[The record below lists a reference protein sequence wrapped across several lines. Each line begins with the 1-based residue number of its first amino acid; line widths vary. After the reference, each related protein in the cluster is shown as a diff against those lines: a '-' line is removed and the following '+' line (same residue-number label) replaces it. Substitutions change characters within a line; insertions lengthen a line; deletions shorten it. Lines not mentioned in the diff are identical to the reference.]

1 MYAGVAEMAGKAG
14 PMRRL
19 LRENG
24 LSVTVVA
31 TFLVIW
37 FGGQTVA
44 GLHSYNAERAR
55 ATWLC

>member
-1 MYAGVAEMAGKAG
+1 MK
-14 PMRRL
+14 RL

>member
-1 MYAGVAEMAGKAG
+1 MK
-14 PMRRL
+14 RL

-24 LSVTVVA
+24 LSVTFMA

-44 GLHSYNAERAR
+44 GLSTYNSERRLEGSR
-55 ATWLC
+55 AGPSASA